1 MSASS
6 TPSLDP
12 VAVAG
17 AIFAGWLGPALAHV
31 IGAYFVIIISA
42 AAGSGWALMRRPRK
56 GTTNALLFVLLMM
69 TTSTLT
75 TVGVAQ
81 VTNRFLNLT
90 QATENFLL
98 PTVAL
103 LISGIGQDWV
113 RVVPWL
119 ADTIVQLII
128 TLKGGGNGSHLNSN
142 QRPNRDY
149 RARSPRAADD
159 ERTGA
164 IRDD

>member
-1 MSASS
+1 MQS
-6 TPSLDP
+6 TPPPSLDP
-12 VAVAG
+12 VAVSA
-17 AIFAGWLGPALAHV
+17 AVFAAWLGPTLAHV
-31 IGAYFVIIISA
+31 IGAYFVIIVSA

-56 GTTNALLFVLLMM
+56 GTLNALMFVALMM

-81 VTNRFLNLT
+81 ITNHFLHLSES
-90 QATENFLL
+90 AENFLL

-103 LISGIGQDWV
+103 LISGVGHDWV
-113 RVVPWL
+113 RVLPWL

-128 TLKGGGNGSHLNSN
+128 TLKGGGNGYN
-142 QRPNRDY
+142 RPNRDY
-149 RARSPRAADD
+149 RPRSASPADD

-164 IRDD
+164 VRDD

>member
-1 MSASS
+1 MAAS

-12 VAVAG
+12 VAVA
-17 AIFAGWLGPALAHV
+17 AAVFAAWLGPALAHV
-31 IGAYFVIIISA
+31 IGAYFVIIVSA
-42 AAGSGWALMRRPRK
+42 AAGSGWALMRRSRK
-56 GTTNALLFVLLMM
+56 GTLNALLFVALMM

-81 VTNRFLNLT
+81 ITNHFLNLSES
-90 QATENFLL
+90 TENFLL

-103 LISGIGQDWV
+103 LISGVGHDWV
-113 RVVPWL
+113 RVLPWL

-128 TLKGGGNGSHLNSN
+128 TLKGGSNGGYN
-142 QRPNRDY
+142 RPNRDY
-149 RARSPRAADD
+149 RPRGPSPADD

-164 IRDD
+164 VRDD

>member
-1 MSASS
+1 MSGTS

-12 VAVAG
+12 VAVA
-17 AIFAGWLGPALAHV
+17 AAVFAAWLGPTLAHV
-31 IGAYFVIIISA
+31 IGAYFVIIVSA

-56 GTTNALLFVLLMM
+56 GTINALLFVLLMM
-69 TTSTLT
+69 VTSTLT

-81 VTNRFLNLT
+81 VTNHFLHLT

-103 LISGIGQDWV
+103 LISGVGQDWV
-113 RVVPWL
+113 RVLPWF
-119 ADTIVQLII
+119 ADTVVHLIL
-128 TLKGGGNGSHLNSN
+128 TLKGGNNGLTRS
-142 QRPNRDY
+142 NRDY
-149 RARSPRAADD
+149 RPRSPRPADD

>member
-1 MSASS
+1 MQS
-6 TPSLDP
+6 TPPSLDP
-12 VAVAG
+12 VAVAV
-17 AIFAGWLGPALAHV
+17 AVFAAWLGPALAHV
-31 IGAYFVIIISA
+31 IGAYFVIIVSA

-56 GTTNALLFVLLMM
+56 GTLNALGFVTLMM
-69 TTSTLT
+69 VTSTLT

-81 VTNRFLNLT
+81 ITNHFLNLS
-90 QATENFLL
+90 QSTENFLL

-103 LISGIGQDWV
+103 LISGVGHDWV

-128 TLKGGGNGSHLNSN
+128 TLKGGSNGQYGRSYRDHSPRR
-142 QRPNRDY
+142 QRP
-149 RARSPRAADD
+149 ADD

>member
-1 MSASS
+1 MQS
-6 TPSLDP
+6 TPPPLDP
-12 VAVAG
+12 VAVA
-17 AIFAGWLGPALAHV
+17 AAVFAAWLGPTLAHV
-31 IGAYFVIIISA
+31 IGAYFVIIVSA
-42 AAGSGWALMRRPRK
+42 AAGSGWALMRSPCK
-56 GTTNALLFVLLMM
+56 GTLNALLFVSLMM

-81 VTNRFLNLT
+81 IANHFLVLSKS
-90 QATENFLL
+90 TENFLL

-103 LISGIGQDWV
+103 LISGVGHDWV

-128 TLKGGGNGSHLNSN
+128 TLKGGSNGQYGRSYRDHSPRR
-142 QRPNRDY
+142 QRP
-149 RARSPRAADD
+149 ADD

>member
-56 GTTNALLFVLLMM
+56 GTLNALLFVALMM
-69 TTSTLT
+69 TTATLT

-81 VTNRFLNLT
+81 ITNHFLHLSVS
-90 QATENFLL
+90 AENFLL

-103 LISGIGQDWV
+103 LISGVGHDWV
-113 RVVPWL
+113 RVLPWL
-119 ADTIVQLII
+119 ADTIVHLII
-128 TLKGGGNGSHLNSN
+128 TLKGGGNGAYS
-142 QRPNRDY
+142 RPDRDY
-149 RARSPRAADD
+149 RSRSPRAADD

>member
-1 MSASS
+1 MSTSS

-12 VAVAG
+12 VAVAV

-31 IGAYFVIIISA
+31 IGAYFVIIVSA

-56 GTTNALLFVLLMM
+56 GTTNALLFILLMM

-81 VTNRFLNLT
+81 VTNNFLHLT
-90 QATENFLL
+90 RATENFLL
-98 PTVAL
+98 PTIAL

-113 RVVPWL
+113 RVVPWF

-128 TLKGGGNGSHLNSN
+128 TLKGGGNGSYGNSS

-149 RARSPRAADD
+149 RPRSPRAADD

>member
-1 MSASS
+1 MSTP

-12 VAVAG
+12 VAVA
-17 AIFAGWLGPALAHV
+17 AAVFAAWLGPALAHV
-31 IGAYFVIIISA
+31 IGAYFVIIVSA

-56 GTTNALLFVLLMM
+56 GTLNALMFVALMM

-81 VTNRFLNLT
+81 LTNHFLHLSES
-90 QATENFLL
+90 TENFLL

-103 LISGIGQDWV
+103 LISGVGHDWV

-119 ADTIVQLII
+119 ADTIVQLIM
-128 TLKGGGNGSHLNSN
+128 TLKGGSN
-142 QRPNRDY
+142 HGGYNRPNRDY
-149 RARSPRAADD
+149 RPRGPSPADD

-164 IRDD
+164 VRDD

>member
-1 MSASS
+1 MQN
-6 TPSLDP
+6 TPPPSLDP
-12 VAVAG
+12 VAVA
-17 AIFAGWLGPALAHV
+17 AAVFAAWLGPALAHV
-31 IGAYFVIIISA
+31 IGAYFVIIVSA

-56 GTTNALLFVLLMM
+56 GTLNALMFVALMM

-81 VTNRFLNLT
+81 ITNHFLHLS
-90 QATENFLL
+90 ASAENFLL

-103 LISGIGQDWV
+103 LISGVGHDWV
-113 RVVPWL
+113 RVLPWL

-128 TLKGGGNGSHLNSN
+128 TLKGGGNGAYN
-142 QRPNRDY
+142 RPDRNHRP
-149 RARSPRAADD
+149 RSPRPADD

-164 IRDD
+164 IGDD

>member
-1 MSASS
+1 MQN
-6 TPSLDP
+6 TPPSLDP
-12 VAVAG
+12 VAVSVAVL
-17 AIFAGWLGPALAHV
+17 AAWLGPTLAHV
-31 IGAYFVIIISA
+31 IGAYFVIIVSA

-56 GTTNALLFVLLMM
+56 GTLNALMFVALMM

-81 VTNRFLNLT
+81 TTNHFLRLSES
-90 QATENFLL
+90 AENFLL

-103 LISGIGQDWV
+103 LISGVGHDWV
-113 RVVPWL
+113 RVLPWL

-128 TLKGGGNGSHLNSN
+128 TLKGGSNGVHS
-142 QRPNRDY
+142 RPNRDY
-149 RARSPRAADD
+149 PSRKPNPADN

-164 IRDD
+164 IGDD

>member
-12 VAVAG
+12 VAVAA
-17 AIFAGWLGPALAHV
+17 AIFAAWLGPALAHV
-31 IGAYFVIIISA
+31 IGAYFVIIVSA

-56 GTTNALLFVLLMM
+56 GTLNALMFVVLMM
-69 TTSTLT
+69 ATSTLT
-75 TVGVAQ
+75 TVGVARL
-81 VTNRFLNLT
+81 TNHFLHLSES
-90 QATENFLL
+90 TENFLL

-103 LISGIGQDWV
+103 LISGVGHDWV
-113 RVVPWL
+113 RVLPWL

-128 TLKGGGNGSHLNSN
+128 TLKGGSNGAYNRS
-142 QRPNRDY
+142 NRDY
-149 RARSPRAADD
+149 SPRRQRPADD

-164 IRDD
+164 IGDD

>member
-1 MSASS
+1 MATPP

-12 VAVAG
+12 VAVA
-17 AIFAGWLGPALAHV
+17 AAVFAAWLGPALAHV
-31 IGAYFVIIISA
+31 IGAYFVIIMSA

-56 GTTNALLFVLLMM
+56 GTLNALMFVALMM

-81 VTNRFLNLT
+81 ITNHFLRLSVS
-90 QATENFLL
+90 AENFLL

-103 LISGIGQDWV
+103 LISGVGHDWV
-113 RVVPWL
+113 RVLPWL
-119 ADTIVQLII
+119 ADTIVQLIV
-128 TLKGGGNGSHLNSN
+128 TLKGGGNGAYS
-142 QRPNRDY
+142 RPDRNHRP
-149 RARSPRAADD
+149 RSPRPADD

-164 IRDD
+164 IRDE